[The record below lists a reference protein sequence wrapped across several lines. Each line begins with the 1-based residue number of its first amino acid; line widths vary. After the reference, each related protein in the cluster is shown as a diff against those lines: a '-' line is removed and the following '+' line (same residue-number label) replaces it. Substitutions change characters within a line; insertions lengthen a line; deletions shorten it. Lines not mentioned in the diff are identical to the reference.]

1 MATSS
6 NQDNKDENELHRLK
20 KNTQDQLCRLVQ
32 EVRKS
37 LCQAHLTMT
46 HFWSIEFK
54 LKLVCSDAIC
64 FQLTDLEDCR
74 NDLED
79 DEYEEMRRD
88 TIAQLSEFETSLAKL
103 TSGMAMTVI

>member
-37 LCQAHLTMT
+37 LCQKHDNVAHL
-46 HFWSIEFK
+46 IEFK

-74 NDLED
+74 NDLEE

-88 TIAQLSEFETSLAKL
+88 TIAQLSEFEISLAKM
-103 TSGMAMTVI
+103 TSGMSIIVI

>member
-37 LCQAHLTMT
+37 LCQVHPTMT
-46 HFWSIEFK
+46 TFFKFK

-74 NDLED
+74 NDLEE

-88 TIAQLSEFETSLAKL
+88 TIAQLSEFETSLAKM
-103 TSGMAMTVI
+103 TSGMSIIVI

>member
-37 LCQAHLTMT
+37 LCQVHHTMT
-46 HFWSIEFK
+46 HFLIEFE
-54 LKLVCSDAIC
+54 LKLIYPDATY

-74 NDLED
+74 NDLEE

-88 TIAQLSEFETSLAKL
+88 TIAQLSEFETSLAKM
-103 TSGMAMTVI
+103 TSGMSMIVI

>member
-6 NQDNKDENELHRLK
+6 SHDNKDENEIHRLK

-37 LCQAHLTMT
+37 LCQVHHTMT
-46 HFWSIEFK
+46 HFLIEFK
-54 LKLVCSDAIC
+54 LQLVCSEAIC

-74 NDLED
+74 NDLDE

-88 TIAQLSEFETSLAKL
+88 TIEQLSEFETSLAKM
-103 TSGMAMTVI
+103 TSGMSVIVI

>member
-32 EVRKS
+32 EVRIFFM
-37 LCQAHLTMT
+37 LDTWQHTTFL
-46 HFWSIEFK
+46 IEFK
-54 LKLVCSDAIC
+54 LKLVSSEAIC

-74 NDLED
+74 NDLEE

-88 TIAQLSEFETSLAKL
+88 TIAQLSEFETSLAKM
-103 TSGMAMTVI
+103 TSGMSIIVI

>member
-32 EVRKS
+32 EVRIFIM
-37 LCQAHLTMT
+37 LDTWQHTTFL
-46 HFWSIEFK
+46 IEFK
-54 LKLVCSDAIC
+54 LKLVSSEAIC

-74 NDLED
+74 NDLEE

-88 TIAQLSEFETSLAKL
+88 TIAQLSEFETSLAKM
-103 TSGMAMTVI
+103 TSGMSIIVI

>member
-37 LCQAHLTMT
+37 LC
-46 HFWSIEFK
+46 
-54 LKLVCSDAIC
+54 
-64 FQLTDLEDCR
+64 
-74 NDLED
+74 
-79 DEYEEMRRD
+79 
-88 TIAQLSEFETSLAKL
+88 
-103 TSGMAMTVI
+103 